1 MAAEPTARLFLAVWP
16 DAAAREA
23 LVDWQRRWSWPRG
36 ARMTAPDRLHL
47 TMHFIGQV
55 PTARIAAVADGLPV
69 AFEPFELGFSRPAL
83 WRAGLAL
90 AMPETVP
97 PALTALHGR
106 LADALQALA
115 LPVERR
121 PYKPHLTLARDAEGA
136 VPPAEPLA
144 CCWTAE
150 AYALVQSAGGYRTLR
165 RYPAR

>member
-23 LVDWQRRWSWPRG
+23 LVDWQRRWQWPRG
-36 ARMTAPDRLHL
+36 ARLTAPDRLHL
-47 TMHFIGQV
+47 TLHFIGQV
-55 PTARIAAVADGLPV
+55 PTARIAAVADGLAV
-69 AFEPFELGFSRPAL
+69 AFEPFELGISRPAL
-83 WRAGLAL
+83 WRGGLAL

-121 PYKPHLTLARDAEGA
+121 PYKPHLTLAREAEGA

-144 CCWTAE
+144 CRWTAE
-150 AYALVQSAGGYRTLR
+150 ACTLVQSAGGYRTLR